1 MKVLLLQ
8 DVKPQGKKGDIVEV
22 NDGYAR
28 NFLIRNGYARNFLI
42 RRGLA
47 KEATASVINETNQRR
62 AADEKRRKEELEAA
76 KQAAD
81 RLNGTTV
88 EIAIRC
94 GENGKPF
101 GAVTAKEIADKLS
114 QMGYDVDKKK
124 VVLKDAIKMVGQT
137 ALSRTLER
145 ISAAQAAVF
154 CCRFQ
159 GRTRTSSMS
168 PSLTAKETRRA
179 RQYPL

>member
-22 NDGYAR
+22 ND
-28 NFLIRNGYARNFLI
+28 GYARNFLI

-76 KQAAD
+76 KQAASK
-81 RLNGTTV
+81 LEGTTV

-101 GAVTAKEIADKLS
+101 GAVTGKEIAEKLT
-114 QMGYDVDKKK
+114 QMGYDIDKKK
-124 VVLKDAIKMVGQT
+124 VVLKDAIKMAGNYHVELKLYAG
-137 ALSRTLER
+137 
-145 ISAAQAAVF
+145 V
-154 CCRFQ
+154 
-159 GRTRTSSMS
+159 
-168 PSLTAKETRRA
+168 TAKVIVA
-179 RQYPL
+179 VKPL

>member
-22 NDGYAR
+22 ND
-28 NFLIRNGYARNFLI
+28 GYARNFLI

-62 AADEKRRKEELEAA
+62 AADEKRRKEGLEAA
-76 KQAAD
+76 KQAASK
-81 RLNGTTV
+81 LEGTTV

-101 GAVTAKEIADKLS
+101 GAVTGKEIAEKLT
-114 QMGYDVDKKK
+114 QMGYDIDKKK
-124 VVLKDAIKMVGQT
+124 VVLKDAIKMVGNYHVELKLY
-137 ALSRTLER
+137 AG
-145 ISAAQAAVF
+145 V
-154 CCRFQ
+154 
-159 GRTRTSSMS
+159 
-168 PSLTAKETRRA
+168 TAKVIVA
-179 RQYPL
+179 VKPL

>member
-28 NFLIRNGYARNFLI
+28 NFLIRK
-42 RRGLA
+42 GLA

-62 AADEKRRKEELEAA
+62 AADEKRRKEELEVAKLAA
-76 KQAAD
+76 NK
-81 RLNGTTV
+81 LEGTTV

-101 GAVTAKEIADKLS
+101 GAVTGKEIAEKLT
-114 QMGYDVDKKK
+114 QMGYDIDKKK
-124 VVLKDAIKMVGQT
+124 VVLKDAIKMVGNYHVELKLY
-137 ALSRTLER
+137 AG
-145 ISAAQAAVF
+145 V
-154 CCRFQ
+154 
-159 GRTRTSSMS
+159 
-168 PSLTAKETRRA
+168 TAKVIVA
-179 RQYPL
+179 VKPL

>member
-22 NDGYAR
+22 ND
-28 NFLIRNGYARNFLI
+28 GYARNFLI

-76 KQAAD
+76 KQAASK
-81 RLNGTTV
+81 LEGTTV

-101 GAVTAKEIADKLS
+101 GAVTGKEIAEKLT
-114 QMGYDVDKKK
+114 QMGYDIDKKK
-124 VVLKDAIKMVGQT
+124 VVLKDAIKMVGNYHVE
-137 ALSRTLER
+137 LKLHPG
-145 ISAAQAAVF
+145 V
-154 CCRFQ
+154 
-159 GRTRTSSMS
+159 
-168 PSLTAKETRRA
+168 TAKVVVA
-179 RQYPL
+179 VKPL

>member
-22 NDGYAR
+22 ND
-28 NFLIRNGYARNFLI
+28 GYARNFLI

-81 RLNGTTV
+81 SLNGTTV

-124 VVLKDAIKMVGQT
+124 VVLKDAIKMVGNYHVE
-137 ALSRTLER
+137 LKLHPG
-145 ISAAQAAVF
+145 V
-154 CCRFQ
+154 
-159 GRTRTSSMS
+159 
-168 PSLTAKETRRA
+168 TAKVVVA
-179 RQYPL
+179 VKPL

>member
-22 NDGYAR
+22 ND
-28 NFLIRNGYARNFLI
+28 GYARNFLI

-76 KQAAD
+76 KQAAE

-101 GAVTAKEIADKLS
+101 GAVTAKEIADKLA

-124 VVLKDAIKMVGQT
+124 VVLKDAIKMVGNYHVE
-137 ALSRTLER
+137 LKLHPG
-145 ISAAQAAVF
+145 V
-154 CCRFQ
+154 
-159 GRTRTSSMS
+159 
-168 PSLTAKETRRA
+168 TAKVVVA
-179 RQYPL
+179 VKPL

>member
-22 NDGYAR
+22 ND
-28 NFLIRNGYARNFLI
+28 GYARNFLI

-62 AADEKRRKEELEAA
+62 AADEKRRKDELEAA

-124 VVLKDAIKMVGQT
+124 VVLKDAIKMVGNYHVE
-137 ALSRTLER
+137 LKLHPG
-145 ISAAQAAVF
+145 V
-154 CCRFQ
+154 
-159 GRTRTSSMS
+159 
-168 PSLTAKETRRA
+168 TAKVVVA
-179 RQYPL
+179 VKPL

>member
-28 NFLIRNGYARNFLI
+28 NFLIRK
-42 RRGLA
+42 GLA

-76 KQAAD
+76 KLAANK
-81 RLNGTTV
+81 LEGTTV

-101 GAVTAKEIADKLS
+101 GAVTGKEIAEKLT
-114 QMGYDVDKKK
+114 QMGYDIDKKK
-124 VVLKDAIKMVGQT
+124 VVLKDAIKMVGNYHVELKLY
-137 ALSRTLER
+137 AG
-145 ISAAQAAVF
+145 V
-154 CCRFQ
+154 
-159 GRTRTSSMS
+159 
-168 PSLTAKETRRA
+168 TAKVIVA
-179 RQYPL
+179 VKPL

>member
-22 NDGYAR
+22 ND
-28 NFLIRNGYARNFLI
+28 GYARNFLI

-124 VVLKDAIKMVGQT
+124 VVLKDAIKMVGNYHVELKLHPGVI
-137 ALSRTLER
+137 AKVVV
-145 ISAAQAAVF
+145 AV
-154 CCRFQ
+154 
-159 GRTRTSSMS
+159 
-168 PSLTAKETRRA
+168 K
-179 RQYPL
+179 PL

>member
-22 NDGYAR
+22 ND
-28 NFLIRNGYARNFLI
+28 GYARNFLI

-101 GAVTAKEIADKLS
+101 GAVTAKEIADKLA

-124 VVLKDAIKMVGQT
+124 VVLKDAIKMVGNYHVE
-137 ALSRTLER
+137 LKLHPG
-145 ISAAQAAVF
+145 V
-154 CCRFQ
+154 
-159 GRTRTSSMS
+159 
-168 PSLTAKETRRA
+168 TAKVVVA
-179 RQYPL
+179 VKPL

>member
-22 NDGYAR
+22 ND
-28 NFLIRNGYARNFLI
+28 GYARNFLI

-124 VVLKDAIKMVGQT
+124 VVLKDAIKMVGNYHVELKLY
-137 ALSRTLER
+137 AG
-145 ISAAQAAVF
+145 V
-154 CCRFQ
+154 
-159 GRTRTSSMS
+159 
-168 PSLTAKETRRA
+168 TAKVIVA
-179 RQYPL
+179 VKPL

>member
-8 DVKPQGKKGDIVEV
+8 DVKPQDKKGDIVEV
-22 NDGYAR
+22 ND
-28 NFLIRNGYARNFLI
+28 GYARNFLI

-124 VVLKDAIKMVGQT
+124 VVLKDAIKMVGNYHVE
-137 ALSRTLER
+137 LKLHPG
-145 ISAAQAAVF
+145 V
-154 CCRFQ
+154 
-159 GRTRTSSMS
+159 
-168 PSLTAKETRRA
+168 TAKVVVA
-179 RQYPL
+179 VKPL

>member
-22 NDGYAR
+22 ND
-28 NFLIRNGYARNFLI
+28 GYARNFLI

-124 VVLKDAIKMVGQT
+124 VVLKDAIKMVGNYHVE
-137 ALSRTLER
+137 LKLHSG
-145 ISAAQAAVF
+145 V
-154 CCRFQ
+154 
-159 GRTRTSSMS
+159 
-168 PSLTAKETRRA
+168 TAKVVVA
-179 RQYPL
+179 VKPL

>member
-22 NDGYAR
+22 ND
-28 NFLIRNGYARNFLI
+28 GYARNFLI

-76 KQAAD
+76 TQAAD

-124 VVLKDAIKMVGQT
+124 VVLKDAIKMVGNYHVE
-137 ALSRTLER
+137 LKLHPG
-145 ISAAQAAVF
+145 V
-154 CCRFQ
+154 
-159 GRTRTSSMS
+159 
-168 PSLTAKETRRA
+168 TAKVVVA
-179 RQYPL
+179 VKPL

>member
-28 NFLIRNGYARNFLI
+28 NFLIR
-42 RRGLA
+42 RGLA
-47 KEATASVINETNQRR
+47 KEATASVLNETNQRR

-124 VVLKDAIKMVGQT
+124 VVLKDAIKMVGNYHVE
-137 ALSRTLER
+137 LKLHPG
-145 ISAAQAAVF
+145 V
-154 CCRFQ
+154 
-159 GRTRTSSMS
+159 
-168 PSLTAKETRRA
+168 TAKVVVA
-179 RQYPL
+179 VKPL

>member
-1 MKVLLLQ
+1 MQ

-22 NDGYAR
+22 ND
-28 NFLIRNGYARNFLI
+28 GYARNFLI

-124 VVLKDAIKMVGQT
+124 VVLKDAIKMVGNYHVE
-137 ALSRTLER
+137 LKLHPG
-145 ISAAQAAVF
+145 V
-154 CCRFQ
+154 
-159 GRTRTSSMS
+159 
-168 PSLTAKETRRA
+168 TAKVVVA
-179 RQYPL
+179 VKPL

>member
-22 NDGYAR
+22 ND
-28 NFLIRNGYARNFLI
+28 GYARNFLI

-124 VVLKDAIKMVGQT
+124 VVLKDAIKMVGNYNVE
-137 ALSRTLER
+137 LKLHPG
-145 ISAAQAAVF
+145 V
-154 CCRFQ
+154 
-159 GRTRTSSMS
+159 
-168 PSLTAKETRRA
+168 TAKVVVA
-179 RQYPL
+179 VKPL

>member
-28 NFLIRNGYARNFLI
+28 NFLIR
-42 RRGLA
+42 RGLA
-47 KEATASVINETNQRR
+47 KEATASVINEANQRR

-124 VVLKDAIKMVGQT
+124 VVLKDAIKMVGNYHVE
-137 ALSRTLER
+137 LKLHPG
-145 ISAAQAAVF
+145 V
-154 CCRFQ
+154 
-159 GRTRTSSMS
+159 
-168 PSLTAKETRRA
+168 TAKVVVA
-179 RQYPL
+179 VKPL

>member
-22 NDGYAR
+22 NDGYT
-28 NFLIRNGYARNFLI
+28 RNFLI

-101 GAVTAKEIADKLS
+101 GAVTAKEIADKLA

-124 VVLKDAIKMVGQT
+124 VVLKDAIKMVGNYHVE
-137 ALSRTLER
+137 LKLHPG
-145 ISAAQAAVF
+145 V
-154 CCRFQ
+154 
-159 GRTRTSSMS
+159 
-168 PSLTAKETRRA
+168 TAKVIVA
-179 RQYPL
+179 VKPL

>member
-1 MKVLLLQ
+1 MRDRYRQ

-22 NDGYAR
+22 ND
-28 NFLIRNGYARNFLI
+28 GYARNFLI

-124 VVLKDAIKMVGQT
+124 VVLKDAIKMVGNYHVE
-137 ALSRTLER
+137 LKLHPG
-145 ISAAQAAVF
+145 V
-154 CCRFQ
+154 
-159 GRTRTSSMS
+159 
-168 PSLTAKETRRA
+168 TAKVVVA
-179 RQYPL
+179 VKPL

>member
-22 NDGYAR
+22 ND
-28 NFLIRNGYARNFLI
+28 GYARNFLI

-76 KQAAD
+76 KQAASK
-81 RLNGTTV
+81 LEGTTV

-101 GAVTAKEIADKLS
+101 GAVTGKEIAEKLT
-114 QMGYDVDKKK
+114 QMGYDIDKKK
-124 VVLKDAIKMVGQT
+124 VVLKDAIKMVGNYHVELKLYAGVT
-137 ALSRTLER
+137 TKV
-145 ISAAQAAVF
+145 IVAV
-154 CCRFQ
+154 
-159 GRTRTSSMS
+159 
-168 PSLTAKETRRA
+168 K
-179 RQYPL
+179 PL

>member
-22 NDGYAR
+22 ND
-28 NFLIRNGYARNFLI
+28 GYARNFLI

-101 GAVTAKEIADKLS
+101 GAVTAKEIADKLA

-124 VVLKDAIKMVGQT
+124 VVLKDAIKMVGNYHVE
-137 ALSRTLER
+137 LKLHPG
-145 ISAAQAAVF
+145 V
-154 CCRFQ
+154 
-159 GRTRTSSMS
+159 
-168 PSLTAKETRRA
+168 TAKVIVA
-179 RQYPL
+179 VKPL

>member
-22 NDGYAR
+22 ND
-28 NFLIRNGYARNFLI
+28 GYARNFLI

-124 VVLKDAIKMVGQT
+124 VVLKDAIKMVGNYHVE
-137 ALSRTLER
+137 LKLHPG
-145 ISAAQAAVF
+145 V
-154 CCRFQ
+154 
-159 GRTRTSSMS
+159 
-168 PSLTAKETRRA
+168 TAKVVVA
-179 RQYPL
+179 VKPL

>member
-22 NDGYAR
+22 ND
-28 NFLIRNGYARNFLI
+28 GYARNFLI

-124 VVLKDAIKMVGQT
+124 VVLKDAIKMVGNYHVE
-137 ALSRTLER
+137 LKLHPG
-145 ISAAQAAVF
+145 V
-154 CCRFQ
+154 
-159 GRTRTSSMS
+159 
-168 PSLTAKETRRA
+168 TAKVVVTVK
-179 RQYPL
+179 PL

>member
-22 NDGYAR
+22 ND
-28 NFLIRNGYARNFLI
+28 GYARNFLI

-124 VVLKDAIKMVGQT
+124 VMLKDAIKMVGNYHVE
-137 ALSRTLER
+137 LKLHPG
-145 ISAAQAAVF
+145 V
-154 CCRFQ
+154 
-159 GRTRTSSMS
+159 
-168 PSLTAKETRRA
+168 TAKVVVA
-179 RQYPL
+179 VKPL

>member
-22 NDGYAR
+22 ND
-28 NFLIRNGYARNFLI
+28 GYARNFLI

-62 AADEKRRKEELEAA
+62 AADEKRRKEELEVA

-124 VVLKDAIKMVGQT
+124 VVLKDAIKMVGNYHVE
-137 ALSRTLER
+137 LKLHPG
-145 ISAAQAAVF
+145 V
-154 CCRFQ
+154 
-159 GRTRTSSMS
+159 
-168 PSLTAKETRRA
+168 TAKVVVA
-179 RQYPL
+179 VKPL

>member
-22 NDGYAR
+22 ND
-28 NFLIRNGYARNFLI
+28 GYARNFLI

-124 VVLKDAIKMVGQT
+124 VVLKDAIKMVGNYHVD
-137 ALSRTLER
+137 LKLHPG
-145 ISAAQAAVF
+145 V
-154 CCRFQ
+154 
-159 GRTRTSSMS
+159 
-168 PSLTAKETRRA
+168 TAKVVVA
-179 RQYPL
+179 VKPL

>member
-22 NDGYAR
+22 ND
-28 NFLIRNGYARNFLI
+28 GYARNFLI

-124 VVLKDAIKMVGQT
+124 VVLKDAIKMVGNYHVE
-137 ALSRTLER
+137 LKLHPG
-145 ISAAQAAVF
+145 V
-154 CCRFQ
+154 
-159 GRTRTSSMS
+159 
-168 PSLTAKETRRA
+168 TAKVIVA
-179 RQYPL
+179 VKPL

>member
-8 DVKPQGKKGDIVEV
+8 V
-22 NDGYAR
+22 ND
-28 NFLIRNGYARNFLI
+28 GYARNFLI

-81 RLNGTTV
+81 RLNGMTV

-124 VVLKDAIKMVGQT
+124 VVLKDAIKMVGNYHVELKLHPGVI
-137 ALSRTLER
+137 AKVVV
-145 ISAAQAAVF
+145 AV
-154 CCRFQ
+154 
-159 GRTRTSSMS
+159 
-168 PSLTAKETRRA
+168 K
-179 RQYPL
+179 PL

>member
-22 NDGYAR
+22 ND
-28 NFLIRNGYARNFLI
+28 GYARNFLI

-124 VVLKDAIKMVGQT
+124 VVFKDAIKMVGNYHVE
-137 ALSRTLER
+137 LKLHPG
-145 ISAAQAAVF
+145 V
-154 CCRFQ
+154 
-159 GRTRTSSMS
+159 
-168 PSLTAKETRRA
+168 TAKVVVA
-179 RQYPL
+179 VKPL

>member
-22 NDGYAR
+22 ND
-28 NFLIRNGYARNFLI
+28 GYARNFLI

-81 RLNGTTV
+81 
-88 EIAIRC
+88 C
-94 GENGKPF
+94 
-101 GAVTAKEIADKLS
+101 
-114 QMGYDVDKKK
+114 
-124 VVLKDAIKMVGQT
+124 
-137 ALSRTLER
+137 
-145 ISAAQAAVF
+145 SAP
-154 CCRFQ
+154 
-159 GRTRTSSMS
+159 TIH
-168 PSLTAKETRRA
+168 
-179 RQYPL
+179 

>member
-22 NDGYAR
+22 ND
-28 NFLIRNGYARNFLI
+28 GYARNFLI

-76 KQAAD
+76 KQAAE

-124 VVLKDAIKMVGQT
+124 VVLKDAIKMVGNYHVE
-137 ALSRTLER
+137 LKLHPG
-145 ISAAQAAVF
+145 V
-154 CCRFQ
+154 
-159 GRTRTSSMS
+159 
-168 PSLTAKETRRA
+168 TAKVVVA
-179 RQYPL
+179 VKPL